1 MKDKTL
7 YILHANICK
16 VLGNPTRIE
25 IIDMLGDREMSFG
38 ELLEATGLL
47 KSNLSQHLTVMVS
60 KGILNQRKEG
70 LNAYYR
76 LTTIKVSTACRIMR
90 EVLIENIKKQ
100 QSLIENQAVG
110 TVSAN

>member
-1 MKDKTL
+1 MKDKSL

-16 VLGNPTRIE
+16 ALGNPIRIE

-38 ELLEATGLL
+38 ELLEATGQL

-70 LNAYYR
+70 LNAYYQ
-76 LTTIKVSTACRIMR
+76 LATVKVATACRIMR

-100 QSLIENQAVG
+100 QHLIENH
-110 TVSAN
+110 TN